1 MVLTLKNLTKIYKN
15 KNSIITALDNFSYEF
30 KSGKVYGIVGLNG
43 AGKTTLIKSI
53 CGLLIPDRGNV
64 FFDENPLY
72 PNGKNNLKKIG
83 AILEGSRNIFWNF
96 TPLQNVKYFAY
107 LRGLPLKET
116 LYKATALF
124 EEFGLSEK
132 LNTPVRNLSQG
143 MKQKIAIT
151 ISILH
156 HPQILLL
163 DEPTLGLDPISGN
176 KMQEYILKFARD
188 NDRLIIVTSHQLSI
202 LENICDRVIFLKKGC
217 FVSSYD
223 MEEIKMN
230 SKRIKYIIKVLKENT
245 NNISL
250 LTGMFARIINS
261 DNMLVL
267 ELLSEEFDLNR
278 CIEFLIK
285 NRFIIKDIE
294 KISPS
299 LEDLFMEEF
308 A

>member
-1 MVLTLKNLTKIYKN
+1 MVLKLKNLTKIYKN
-15 KNSIITALDNFSYEF
+15 KGFIITALNDFTYEF

-64 FFDENPLY
+64 FFDNNPLY
-72 PNGKNNLKKIG
+72 PNGMYNLKKIG

-96 TPLQNVKYFAY
+96 TPIQNAKYFAY

-116 LYKATALF
+116 LNKAIRLF

-156 HPQILLL
+156 NPQILLL
-163 DEPTLGLDPISGN
+163 DEPTLGLDPIAGN
-176 KMQEYILKFARD
+176 KMQEYILNFARD
-188 NDRLIIVTSHQLSI
+188 SDRLVIVTSHQLSI
-202 LENICDRVIFLKKGC
+202 LENICDKIIFLKKGC

-223 MEEIKMN
+223 IEEIKMN
-230 SKRIKYIIKVLKENT
+230 SKKIKYIIKVEKGNT
-245 NNISL
+245 NNTSL
-250 LTGMFARIINS
+250 LTSMFGKIVNS

-267 ELLSEEFDLNR
+267 EFLPKEFELNS

-285 NRFIIKDIE
+285 KGFIIKDIE
-294 KISPS
+294 KIAPS

>member
-1 MVLTLKNLTKIYKN
+1 MVLTLKNLTKIFKN
-15 KNSIITALDNFSYEF
+15 KNSIITALDNFYYEF

-53 CGLLIPDRGNV
+53 CGLLIPDRGNI

-72 PNGKNNLKKIG
+72 PNGMYNLKKIG

-96 TPLQNVKYFAY
+96 TPIQNVKYFAY

-116 LYKATALF
+116 LNKATELF

-132 LNTPVRNLSQG
+132 LHIPVRNLSQG

-151 ISILH
+151 ITILH
-156 HPQILLL
+156 NPQILLL

-176 KMQEYILKFARD
+176 KMQEYILKFAKD
-188 NDRLIIVTSHQLSI
+188 NDKLVIVTSHQLSI

-230 SKRIKYIIKVLKENT
+230 SKKIKYIIKVEKENIS
-245 NNISL
+245 NISL
-250 LTGMFARIINS
+250 LKSMFARIINS

-267 ELLSEEFDLNR
+267 ELLPEEFDLNS

-285 NRFIIKDIE
+285 NHFIIRDIE
-294 KISPS
+294 KISPT
-299 LEDLFMEEF
+299 LEDLFLEEF